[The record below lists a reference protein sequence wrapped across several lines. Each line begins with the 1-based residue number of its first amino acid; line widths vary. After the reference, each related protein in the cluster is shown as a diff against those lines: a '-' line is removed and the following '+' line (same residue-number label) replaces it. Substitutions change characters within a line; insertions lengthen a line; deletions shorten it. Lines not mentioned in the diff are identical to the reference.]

1 MVYKLGHVQSPNF
14 KVGNQ
19 KLLYNYKPS
28 PQFPTT
34 QGIKILGCLKIPP
47 EKTTKESLFK
57 SMGSC
62 HHPPATSP
70 GKMEATSFVK
80 KKTFHRKGGA
90 RPSVLAPKAPLN
102 RSSLTLMPFRGK
114 V

>member
-1 MVYKLGHVQSPNF
+1 MGIAQCHVSFQGCFMVYKLGHIQSPNF

-70 GKMEATSFVK
+70 GKMEAISFVK
-80 KKTFHRKGGA
+80 KKHSTE
-90 RPSVLAPKAPLN
+90 
-102 RSSLTLMPFRGK
+102 K
-114 V
+114 VVPGLQF